1 MTNEYEAA
9 VAKVYFSLC
18 SFQSKHLK
26 GQLDPPVGDGNVFC
40 TKGGQLDP
48 PVGDGN
54 VFCIKGGHLDPPV
67 GDGNVF
73 CTKGGQLDPIFCSR
87 IVKM

>member
-1 MTNEYEAA
+1 MDFDKP
-9 VAKVYFSLC
+9 KVYGDTFISDGLVC
-18 SFQSKHLK
+18 TKG
-26 GQLDPPVGDGNVFC
+26 GQLDPPVGDGIVFC